1 MNLTYE
7 DKIKYLRRYRNA
19 ICEINRL
26 EDEIAK
32 WRSLAEK
39 VTASLALAP
48 GGGTGDRIS
57 SAVEHIEECI
67 AKRERELSALC
78 VLRDEI
84 GKAIKTVADERLA
97 RLLRLRYIDNL
108 RIEEIAEQEHIDS
121 RWVQKLLR
129 RGVEKMAV

>member
-1 MNLTYE
+1 MAYE

-48 GGGTGDRIS
+48 GGGSSDRIP

-84 GKAIKTVADERLA
+84 GKAIDTVDDERLA

-108 RIEEIAEQEHIDS
+108 RIEEIAEQEHIDF
-121 RWVQKLLR
+121 RWTQKLLR
-129 RGVEKMAV
+129 RGVERMAV

>member
-1 MNLTYE
+1 MTYE

-48 GGGTGDRIS
+48 GGSTGDRIP

-84 GKAIKTVADERLA
+84 GKAIDTVADDRLA
-97 RLLRLRYIDNL
+97 RLLKLKYIDNL
-108 RIEEIAEQEHIDS
+108 RIEEIAEQEHIDF
-121 RWVQKLLR
+121 RWAQKLLR

>member
-1 MNLTYE
+1 MTYE

-26 EDEIAK
+26 EDEIVK

-48 GGGTGDRIS
+48 GGSTGDRIP
-57 SAVEHIEECI
+57 SAVEHIEQCI

-78 VLRDEI
+78 VLRDQI
-84 GKAIKTVADERLA
+84 GKAIETVADERLA

-108 RIEEIAEQEHIDS
+108 RIEEIAEQEHIDF
-121 RWVQKLLR
+121 RWTQKLLR
-129 RGVEKMAV
+129 RGIEKMAV